1 MIITSVVYKELKYLY
16 MYSKYIEYLD
26 TIIQAYFIIDLNH
39 HMWIFF
45 FYDLIWTSICS
56 FLLF

>member
-39 HMWIFF
+39 HMWFLF